1 MLTDPRTH
9 GLTDPRTDIRTDTP
23 SYRDATAHL
32 KTGNNVDTSH
42 LPITSSVDSMNEV
55 FFFFPIRE
63 MQTRI
68 NKPGRAMRFVPRRF
82 CLMVTDIRTYIR
94 TYGRTDGPFYR
105 DARTHLKRGK
115 KGKKTEKKEDRRK
128 ARKKARKQ

>member
-1 MLTDPRTH
+1 MNVVIESARLTPETKEKK
-9 GLTDPRTDIRTDTP
+9 TNRTDS
-23 SYRDATAHL
+23 SYLCGILVRAVNKV

-42 LPITSSVDSMNEV
+42 LPITSIVDSMDEV

-94 TYGRTDGPFYR
+94 TDIRTN
-105 DARTHLKRGK
+105 
-115 KGKKTEKKEDRRK
+115 
-128 ARKKARKQ
+128 KQTLL